1 MLDRYGPCL
10 RKYLAAWQASGASD
24 NESFWRWLDCRTP
37 PPDLDRSS
45 HICAVQRQ
53 IACTNPSDTALAE
66 LHQQLRTL
74 EREHCP
80 RERLERDVVRYLEP
94 EEAQRFRIR
103 IEGGVWKTASGER
116 LSTGPDGFI
125 FVLSLHD
132 ELYANEKQTEPPR
145 FQHTSFLCG
154 APVKAAG
161 KIVVCDGRLTMCSPY
176 SGCVVALVMAAAL
189 LPIASSERRLMQAL
203 PPVQS

>member
-1 MLDRYGPCL
+1 
-10 RKYLAAWQASGASD
+10 
-24 NESFWRWLDCRTP
+24 
-37 PPDLDRSS
+37 
-45 HICAVQRQ
+45 
-53 IACTNPSDTALAE
+53 
-66 LHQQLRTL
+66 
-74 EREHCP
+74 
-80 RERLERDVVRYLEP
+80 VRYLEP

-161 KIVVCDGRLTMCSPY
+161 KIVVYDGRLTMCSPY
-176 SGCVVALVMAAAL
+176 SGCVVALVMAASL